1 MTDDLTFL
9 ETLFREIA
17 ATQHA
22 LVEQYVATGLP
33 HGVDFVRGHAA
44 AFDKAADI
52 VAERIA
58 PHNLA
63 AVGDADVEDS
73 PSHTEDELEAR
84 EQARAAGLE
93 PVDRDGWPWE
103 S

>member
-1 MTDDLTFL
+1 MNDDLTFL
-9 ETLFREIA
+9 ETLFRKIA
-17 ATQHA
+17 EDQRRLATEWSSGPGA
-22 LVEQYVATGLP
+22 GV
-33 HGVDFVRGHAA
+33 GVDFVRGHAA

-58 PHNLA
+58 LA

-73 PSHTEDELEAR
+73 PSHTEDEFEAR

>member
-1 MTDDLTFL
+1 MTDLRAL
-9 ETLFREIA
+9 ETLFRDIA

-22 LVEQYVATGLP
+22 LVEQYAATGLP
-33 HGVDFVRGHAA
+33 YGVDYIRGHAE

-58 PHNLA
+58 RLN
-63 AVGDADVEDS
+63 
-73 PSHTEDELEAR
+73 LEA
-84 EQARAAGLE
+84 L
-93 PVDRDGWPWE
+93 RDLKE